1 MVRGR
6 VTAVG
11 EPADLQE
18 ELSAA
23 YLGAAAGSS

>member
-1 MVRGR
+1 VVMVGGR

-11 EPADLQE
+11 EPADIRD

-23 YLGAAAGSS
+23 YLGGAA